1 MPKVIGIPREYR
13 PFEYRVGISPSGVSM
28 LTEKGH
34 QVYVE
39 TCAGVGSGYSDQAY
53 EQSGARISYNRE
65 EIFRRADIVLK
76 VQRPTEDEASWM
88 KDGQVMMGFMMMAN
102 FPQSRIK
109 ALEDKHVTIIAYEY
123 IQEEDGSLP
132 VLRPFSEIGGMMTA
146 QIAAQYAQNNFG
158 GNGILMGGIP
168 GVPSADVVVV
178 GAGTVGMSAATAFI
192 QYGASVMLMDV
203 DLKKLEMAHMQFQGR
218 VSTLVAYP
226 ANLKKAAKFADVL
239 VSAVQI
245 TGKPAPKLITREMVR
260 SMHPG
265 ALIID
270 MSIDQGGS
278 VETSRLT
285 FYDNPTYVEEG
296 VIHFCV
302 PNIPGVVGRTAT
314 RAFLNAA
321 YPYIELVTSMDI
333 NDAIASNDALRRGVV
348 INHN

>member
-1 MPKVIGIPREYR
+1 MSKVIGIPREYR

-28 LTEKGH
+28 LTQKGH

-39 TCAGVGSGYSDQAY
+39 TCAGVGSGYNDQSY
-53 EQSGARISYNRE
+53 EQAGARIVYNRE
-65 EIFRRADIVLK
+65 EIFRRADLVLK

-109 ALEDKHVTIIAYEY
+109 ALENKNVTVIAYEY
-123 IQEEDGSLP
+123 IQEIDGSLP
-132 VLRPFSEIGGMMTA
+132 VLRPLSEIGGFMTA

-158 GNGILMGGIP
+158 GNGILLGGIP
-168 GVPSADVVVV
+168 GVPPADVVIV
-178 GAGTVGMSAATAFI
+178 GAGAVGMSATKAFA
-192 QYGASVMLMDV
+192 QHGASVMLMDV
-203 DLKKLEMAHMQFQGR
+203 DLKKLEQAHKHFQGHL
-218 VSTLVAYP
+218 STLVAYP
-226 ANLKKAAKFADVL
+226 SNLKKAVKFADVL

-245 TGKPAPKLITREMVR
+245 PGEPAPKLITREMVQ

-265 ALIID
+265 SLIID

-285 FYDNPTYVEEG
+285 FYDNPTYVEED

-302 PNIPGVVGRTAT
+302 PNIPGVVGRAAT

-321 YPYIELVTSMDI
+321 YPYIEHVASMDI
-333 NDAIASNDALRRGVV
+333 GEAIRSSEALKWGVV
-348 INHN
+348 IQN